1 MPHLLIQNFY
11 MSSLHLLNSS
21 LWFPPVED
29 ALEDGLLAMGGD
41 LQANR
46 ILLAYQ
52 KGIFPWFSGDV
63 PLWWSPDPRFVLYP
77 EHLKVSKSMKVL
89 LKRNSFSV
97 TTNQQFA
104 RVIEACAQAERKE
117 QDGTWITKDVA
128 NAYSQLHQMGIAHS
142 VEAWQHGVLV
152 GGLYGLKM
160 GKVFFGESMFSHVA
174 NASKYAFITYVQ
186 QLIKEGIKL
195 IDCQVYTTHLESLG
209 AVLIPRK
216 KFIAELNILTKV

>member
-46 ILLAYQ
+46 IFLAYQ

-117 QDGTWITKDVA
+117 QDGTWITKEVA

-186 QLIKEGIKL
+186 QLIKEGIQL

>member
-117 QDGTWITKDVA
+117 QDGTWITKEVA

-186 QLIKEGIKL
+186 QLIKEGIQL

>member
-117 QDGTWITKDVA
+117 QDGTWITKEVA
-128 NAYSQLHQMGIAHS
+128 NVYSQLHQMGIAHS

-186 QLIKEGIKL
+186 QLIKEGIQL